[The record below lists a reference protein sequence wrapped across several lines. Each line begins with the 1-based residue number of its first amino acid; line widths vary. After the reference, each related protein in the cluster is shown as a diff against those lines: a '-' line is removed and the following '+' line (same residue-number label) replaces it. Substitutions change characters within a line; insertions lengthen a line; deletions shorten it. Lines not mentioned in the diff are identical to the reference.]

1 MHCDITWNS
10 RWHRKQGDW
19 GDFQPSLM
27 PKDTTMRVRSQR
39 NMVNKEL
46 QVLQRRLICT
56 KANQNVFPPH
66 FRYVTFENEN
76 DAMKA
81 YTFVSSK
88 NFKVKN
94 AYPFT
99 PWLHLSCKVR
109 YTHALVTWYRLI
121 GYVVVKSNL
130 GIFDISKK
138 KSKIENSKLMHK
150 LKNENVINDG
160 KNLTR
165 SAKFASKNY
174 I

>member
-1 MHCDITWNS
+1 MHTHYPHDYTWVA
-10 RWHRKQGDW
+10 KYD
-19 GDFQPSLM
+19 
-27 PKDTTMRVRSQR
+27 
-39 NMVNKEL
+39 
-46 QVLQRRLICT
+46 
-56 KANQNVFPPH
+56 
-66 FRYVTFENEN
+66 
-76 DAMKA
+76 
-81 YTFVSSK
+81 
-88 NFKVKN
+88 
-94 AYPFT
+94 
-99 PWLHLSCKVR
+99 
-109 YTHALVTWYRLI
+109 THAFVTWYRLI